1 MTSAGPLVPRSLA
14 HRLVDVLQQDIAA
27 GVLQPGDKLPTEPV
41 LMARFGVSRT
51 VVREAMLRLQAAGR
65 VQTRHGVGTFVCA
78 SVPAESVSV
87 GVSVGLSEAT
97 PPSLEDKL
105 AMLELRM
112 SLESDAAGLAAQR
125 RSPEQLRE
133 LGDVLNAFAQAV
145 AEGRP
150 TVAEDAQF
158 HLLVARATGN
168 RHFEAVLRALG
179 RATIHR
185 LPGAHESELV
195 PTGAAAQVRVGSGL
209 PVEPAL
215 RPGKQVVLDE
225 HRAIHDAIRR
235 ADPQAA
241 RAAMFLHLDQSRQRL
256 RALADSCGAS
266 PDGAQ
271 GICTPPACP

>member
-1 MTSAGPLVPRSLA
+1 MTPHPAPLLPRSLS
-14 HRLVDVLQQDIAA
+14 HRLVDALQQDIDTGA
-27 GVLQPGDKLPTEPV
+27 LRPGDKLPTEPV

-51 VVREAMLRLQAAGR
+51 VVREAMLRLQTAGR
-65 VQTRHGVGTFVCA
+65 VQTRHGVGTFVCVPAPAEPA
-78 SVPAESVSV
+78 SVGA
-87 GVSVGLSEAT
+87 SVGLSEAT

-125 RSPEQLRE
+125 RSPEQLHE
-133 LGDVLNAFAQAV
+133 LGEVLNAFAQAV

-185 LPGAHESELV
+185 LPGAHESEV
-195 PTGAAAQVRVGSGL
+195 APAGTAASAGGGSGL

-256 RALADSCGAS
+256 RALSA
-266 PDGAQ
+266 
-271 GICTPPACP
+271 

>member
-1 MTSAGPLVPRSLA
+1 MTFTPPPLLPRSLS
-14 HRLVDVLQQDIAA
+14 HRLVEALQQEIDT
-27 GVLQPGDKLPTEPV
+27 GLLRPGDKLPTEPL

-51 VVREAMLRLQAAGR
+51 VVREAMLRLQTAGR

-78 SVPAESVSV
+78 PVPAEPASV
-87 GVSVGLSEAT
+87 GASVGLNEAT

-112 SLESDAAGLAAQR
+112 SLESDAAALAAQR

-133 LGDVLNAFAQAV
+133 LGEVLHAFAQAV

-168 RHFEAVLRALG
+168 RHFEAVLHTLG
-179 RATIHR
+179 RATIQR
-185 LPGAHESELV
+185 LPGGPHDA
-195 PTGAAAQVRVGSGL
+195 PARAAAALRVPDGIPAPL
-209 PVEPAL
+209 AEPAL

-256 RALADSCGAS
+256 RALAGLA
-266 PDGAQ
+266 
-271 GICTPPACP
+271 